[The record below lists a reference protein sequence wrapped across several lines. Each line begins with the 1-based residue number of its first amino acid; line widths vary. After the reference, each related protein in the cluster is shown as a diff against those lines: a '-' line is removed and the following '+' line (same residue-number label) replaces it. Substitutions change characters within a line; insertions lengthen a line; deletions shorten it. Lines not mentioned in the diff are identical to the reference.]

1 VVRSETDEISETD
14 EMAVVRVNPR
24 PGLDPA

>member
-24 PGLDPA
+24 PDVDLA